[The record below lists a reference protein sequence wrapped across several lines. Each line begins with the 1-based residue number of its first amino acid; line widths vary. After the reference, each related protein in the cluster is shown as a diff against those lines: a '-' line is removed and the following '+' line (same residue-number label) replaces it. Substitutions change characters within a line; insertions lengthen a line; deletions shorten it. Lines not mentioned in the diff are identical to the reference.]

1 MNASFEER
9 SVKITLAGLLVV
21 FGLYFAVAWQMLA
34 AGVTESV
41 VPFLPVFGIAVGL
54 LVFLLVIGHTL
65 AAITDRPADV
75 DERDRMIAWK
85 AENDSSWIL
94 GVGVLAAIFGLGT
107 PIGPAWI
114 ANGLL
119 ATLFLSE
126 VLKRTLQLWYYR
138 KGI

>member
-21 FGLYFAVAWQMLA
+21 FSLYFAVAWQMLA

-41 VPFLPVFGIAVGL
+41 VPFLPVFGIAVAL
-54 LVFLLVIGHTL
+54 LVFLLVIGHAL
-65 AAITDRPADV
+65 AAITDRPEDA
-75 DERDRMIAWK
+75 DERDRIIGWK

-94 GVGVLAAIFGLGT
+94 GVGVLAAIFGLAA

-126 VLKRTLQLWYYR
+126 VLKRALQLRYYR